1 MENTQKQKTLGFKA
15 TLSSTNTMVKMAIL
29 SVMAFVLM
37 IMDFP
42 LPMFPAFLQIDLSDV
57 PPLIGAFA
65 LGPVAG
71 VIIQLVKVLLHFMTD
86 SSTGGVGSF
95 ANFIVGS
102 AFVFPAAYIYHMNK
116 TRKNAIIGIVVGA
129 ISMAAVGALANIYIL
144 IPFYSNFMPIDAI
157 VEMGTAVNSRIV
169 DVPTL
174 VLYGVTPFNLFKGI
188 IIGAVTMLLYK
199 NIAPLLKGR
208 HSM

>member
-1 MENTQKQKTLGFKA
+1 
-15 TLSSTNTMVKMAIL
+15 
-29 SVMAFVLM
+29 
-37 IMDFP
+37 
-42 LPMFPAFLQIDLSDV
+42 
-57 PPLIGAFA
+57 
-65 LGPVAG
+65 
-71 VIIQLVKVLLHFMTD
+71 
-86 SSTGGVGSF
+86 
-95 ANFIVGS
+95 
-102 AFVFPAAYIYHMNK
+102 MNK